1 MTKMIKT
8 NRRQISYSFMIDQ
21 VPNEVAELMQTH
33 HYRLVDQPFA
43 GQYLLVSHPVRSLV
57 TLKYNDR
64 KQLSCLTFEIPDN
77 SDVSTNKRSKENTFK
92 LLNSDICQN
101 YEGDI
106 NYLHINLKFDRLQ
119 DLVSTKIK
127 KLNAAIA
134 AI

>member
-1 MTKMIKT
+1 MTKT

-21 VPNEVAELMQTH
+21 VPNEVEELMQTRN
-33 HYRLVDQPFA
+33 YRLVDQPFA
-43 GQYLLVSHPVRSLV
+43 GKYLLISHPVRSLI

-64 KQLSCLTFEIPDN
+64 DKLTNLTFEIPDN
-77 SDVSTNKRSKENTFK
+77 SDVSTNKRTKENAFK

-106 NYLHINLKFDRLQ
+106 NGLHINLKFDRLE
-119 DLVSTKIK
+119 DLESTKIE
-127 KLNAAIA
+127 KLIAAIA

>member
-8 NRRQISYSFMIDQ
+8 NRQQISYSFMIDQ
-21 VPNEVAELMQTH
+21 VPNEVEKLMQTH
-33 HYRLVDQPFA
+33 NYRLVDQPFA

-77 SDVSTNKRSKENTFK
+77 SDVLTNKRSKENAFK

-106 NYLHINLKFDRLQ
+106 NDLHINLKFDRLE
-119 DLVSTKIK
+119 DLESTKIE
-127 KLNAAIA
+127 KLIAAIA

>member
-1 MTKMIKT
+1 MIKT

-21 VPNEVAELMQTH
+21 VPNEVEKLMQTRN
-33 HYRLVDQPFA
+33 YRLVDKPFA

-64 KQLSCLTFEIPDN
+64 KQLSRLTFEIPDN
-77 SDVSTNKRSKENTFK
+77 SDVLTNKQSKEKAFK

-106 NYLHINLKFDRLQ
+106 NDLHISLKFDRLE
-119 DLVSTKIK
+119 DLEATKIE
-127 KLNAAIA
+127 KLIAAIA